1 MYDKLD
7 EDGLVAPGT
16 RVSGGDIIIGK
27 TALLPEDDDS
37 VTMACYTWCL
47 YIYIK
52 LYIYRF

>member
-27 TALLPEDDDS
+27 TALLAEDTDA
-37 VTMACYTWCL
+37 VTAVYFIHLMYVHITL
-47 YIYIK
+47 RK
-52 LYIYRF
+52 LI